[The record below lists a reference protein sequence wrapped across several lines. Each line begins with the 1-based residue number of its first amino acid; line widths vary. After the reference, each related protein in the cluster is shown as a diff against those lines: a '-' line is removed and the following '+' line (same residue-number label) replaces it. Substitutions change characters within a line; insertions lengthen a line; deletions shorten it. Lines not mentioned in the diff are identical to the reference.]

1 MIPVKIQVNR
11 TSLDRTSDRS
21 IFLTTNWFYCDKI
34 PNGFDSWIKSCGW
47 SYFNLKKLHLKFQ
60 IILTSFD
67 PVMAFG
73 DKSAFAWKVFGFPTN
88 LETLLLVLH
97 AFPSTL
103 LQAKHAEKMSKN
115 FIKIC
120 QKEKKSKNSEK
131 RSKWGPKT
139 SWSLATIGAWLSVAM
154 EVRVHQ
160 TSTKTFFFCVL
171 FSFSCHFAYKTFR
184 KSNFWGMTS
193 INLHQHHGFFIEP
206 MDPSSNT

>member
-1 MIPVKIQVNR
+1 
-11 TSLDRTSDRS
+11 
-21 IFLTTNWFYCDKI
+21 
-34 PNGFDSWIKSCGW
+34 
-47 SYFNLKKLHLKFQ
+47 
-60 IILTSFD
+60 
-67 PVMAFG
+67 MAFG

-120 QKEKKSKNSEK
+120 QKEKKIEKLWKEVKMGAKDPMVASNHRCMVVGGHGSPSSPDFHKN
-131 RSKWGPKT
+131 
-139 SWSLATIGAWLSVAM
+139 L
-154 EVRVHQ
+154 
-160 TSTKTFFFCVL
+160 FFCVL

-193 INLHQHHGFFIEP
+193 VNLHQHHGFFIEP
-206 MDPSSNT
+206 MDPSSDT